1 MVDVE
6 GTFSVGNL
14 VTDSDKG
21 ARDEPFETRRT
32 SSNVELLRETV
43 AFRKAAVVGLSAV
56 VIEIAPSSCSDT
68 ASCVAIG
75 GVM

>member
-6 GTFSVGNL
+6 GTFPVGNL

-32 SSNVELLRETV
+32 SLNVELLRETV
-43 AFRKAAVVGLSAV
+43 AFHKAAVVGLSAV
-56 VIEIAPSSCSDT
+56 VMEIVPSSCSS
-68 ASCVAIG
+68 SCVAIG